1 MIWYPCCFLVI
12 KGMKG
17 DLMTRS
23 YKKLWHILLDRDMSR
38 SQLRKKAGI
47 STNALAKLGKDES
60 LPLKTLEKVCAAL
73 DCTLDDILE
82 YVPDK
87 ETDGGSE
94 FTRF

>member
-1 MIWYPCCFLVI
+1 
-12 KGMKG
+12 
-17 DLMTRS
+17 
-23 YKKLWHILLDRDMSR
+23 MSR

-60 LPLKTLEKVCAAL
+60 LPLETLEKVCAAL

-87 ETDGGSE
+87 ETDGGGE
-94 FTRF
+94 L

>member
-1 MIWYPCCFLVI
+1 
-12 KGMKG
+12 
-17 DLMTRS
+17 MTRS

-60 LPLKTLEKVCAAL
+60 LPLETLEKVCAAL

-87 ETDGGSE
+87 ETDGGGE

>member
-1 MIWYPCCFLVI
+1 
-12 KGMKG
+12 
-17 DLMTRS
+17 MTRS

-60 LPLKTLEKVCAAL
+60 LPLETLEKVCAAL

-87 ETDGGSE
+87 EMDGGGE

>member
-1 MIWYPCCFLVI
+1 
-12 KGMKG
+12 
-17 DLMTRS
+17 MTRS

-60 LPLKTLEKVCAAL
+60 LPLETLEKVCAAL
-73 DCTLDDILE
+73 DCTLVDILE

-87 ETDGGSE
+87 ETDGDGE
-94 FTRF
+94 L

>member
-1 MIWYPCCFLVI
+1 
-12 KGMKG
+12 
-17 DLMTRS
+17 MTRS

-60 LPLKTLEKVCAAL
+60 LPLETLEKVCAAL

-87 ETDGGSE
+87 ETDGGGE
-94 FTRF
+94 L

>member
-1 MIWYPCCFLVI
+1 
-12 KGMKG
+12 MKG

-60 LPLKTLEKVCAAL
+60 LPLETLEKVCAAL

-87 ETDGGSE
+87 ETDGDGE
-94 FTRF
+94 L

>member
-1 MIWYPCCFLVI
+1 
-12 KGMKG
+12 
-17 DLMTRS
+17 MTRS

-38 SQLRKKAGI
+38 SQLREKAGI

-60 LPLKTLEKVCAAL
+60 LPLETLEKVCAAL

-87 ETDGGSE
+87 NTDGGNDE
-94 FTRF
+94 

>member
-1 MIWYPCCFLVI
+1 MKGI

-60 LPLKTLEKVCAAL
+60 LPLETLEKVCAAL
-73 DCTLDDILE
+73 DCTLVDILE

-87 ETDGGSE
+87 ETDGDGE
-94 FTRF
+94 L

>member
-1 MIWYPCCFLVI
+1 
-12 KGMKG
+12 
-17 DLMTRS
+17 MTRS

-60 LPLKTLEKVCAAL
+60 LPLETLEKVCEAL

-87 ETDGGSE
+87 ETDGGGE

>member
-1 MIWYPCCFLVI
+1 
-12 KGMKG
+12 
-17 DLMTRS
+17 MTRS

-60 LPLKTLEKVCAAL
+60 LPLETLEKVCTAL

-87 ETDGGSE
+87 ETDGGDE
-94 FTRF
+94 L

>member
-1 MIWYPCCFLVI
+1 
-12 KGMKG
+12 
-17 DLMTRS
+17 MTRS

-60 LPLKTLEKVCAAL
+60 LPLETLEKVCAAL
-73 DCTLDDILE
+73 DCSLDDILE

-87 ETDGGSE
+87 ETDGGGDE
-94 FTRF
+94 

>member
-1 MIWYPCCFLVI
+1 
-12 KGMKG
+12 
-17 DLMTRS
+17 MTRS

-60 LPLKTLEKVCAAL
+60 LPLETLEKVCAAL

-87 ETDGGSE
+87 ETDGGGVE
-94 FTRF
+94 

>member
-1 MIWYPCCFLVI
+1 
-12 KGMKG
+12 MKG

-60 LPLKTLEKVCAAL
+60 LPLETLEKVCAAL

-87 ETDGGSE
+87 ETDGGGE
-94 FTRF
+94 L

>member
-1 MIWYPCCFLVI
+1 
-12 KGMKG
+12 
-17 DLMTRS
+17 MTRS

-60 LPLKTLEKVCAAL
+60 LPLETLEKVCAAL

-87 ETDGGSE
+87 KTDGGGE
-94 FTRF
+94 L

>member
-1 MIWYPCCFLVI
+1 
-12 KGMKG
+12 
-17 DLMTRS
+17 MTRS

-60 LPLKTLEKVCAAL
+60 LPLETLEKVCAAL

-87 ETDGGSE
+87 ETDGGGE
-94 FTRF
+94 FTRC

>member
-1 MIWYPCCFLVI
+1 
-12 KGMKG
+12 
-17 DLMTRS
+17 MTRS

-60 LPLKTLEKVCAAL
+60 LPLETLEKVCAAL

-87 ETDGGSE
+87 ETDGSGE
-94 FTRF
+94 L

>member
-1 MIWYPCCFLVI
+1 MA
-12 KGMKG
+12 
-17 DLMTRS
+17 RS

-60 LPLKTLEKVCAAL
+60 LPLETLEKVCAAL

-87 ETDGGSE
+87 ETDGGGE
-94 FTRF
+94 L

>member
-1 MIWYPCCFLVI
+1 
-12 KGMKG
+12 
-17 DLMTRS
+17 MTRS

-60 LPLKTLEKVCAAL
+60 LPLETLEKVCAAL

-87 ETDGGSE
+87 EADGGGE

>member
-1 MIWYPCCFLVI
+1 
-12 KGMKG
+12 
-17 DLMTRS
+17 MTRS

-60 LPLKTLEKVCAAL
+60 LPLETLEKVCTAL
-73 DCTLDDILE
+73 NCTLDDILE

-87 ETDGGSE
+87 DTDGGSGQ
-94 FTRF
+94 

>member
-1 MIWYPCCFLVI
+1 
-12 KGMKG
+12 MKG

-60 LPLKTLEKVCAAL
+60 LPLETLEKVCAAL

-87 ETDGGSE
+87 ETDGGGE

>member
-1 MIWYPCCFLVI
+1 
-12 KGMKG
+12 
-17 DLMTRS
+17 MTRS

-60 LPLKTLEKVCAAL
+60 LPLETLEKVCAAL
-73 DCTLDDILE
+73 NCTLDDILE

-87 ETDGGSE
+87 ETDGGGDESSA
-94 FTRF
+94 

>member
-1 MIWYPCCFLVI
+1 
-12 KGMKG
+12 
-17 DLMTRS
+17 
-23 YKKLWHILLDRDMSR
+23 MSR

-60 LPLKTLEKVCAAL
+60 LPLETLEKVCAAL

-87 ETDGGSE
+87 ETDGGGE